1 MNIKFYKPGCKDFFK
16 KHASQEAVIKEKT
29 KAAIIKENS
38 TGMTKVKLA
47 SKERLNGQPIYEFRL
62 NVGKIG
68 SIRVAFTLFND
79 QITVYFITTKLQKS
93 VFSQEFFKIVKGI
106 HNN

>member
-1 MNIKFYKPGCKDFFK
+1 MNIEFYKPGCKDFFK
-16 KHASQEAVIKEKT
+16 KHARQKTAIKEMIES
-29 KAAIIKENS
+29 AIIKENN

-47 SKERLNGQPIYEFRL
+47 GKERLNGQPIYEFRL

>member
-1 MNIKFYKPGCKDFFK
+1 MNIEFYNPGCKDFFK

-38 TGMTKVKLA
+38 TRMTKVKLA
-47 SKERLNGQPIYEFRL
+47 SKERLNGQPIYEIRL

-79 QITVYFITTKLQKS
+79 YKSQSLVKNFSILFKVFI
-93 VFSQEFFKIVKGI
+93 II
-106 HNN
+106 NN